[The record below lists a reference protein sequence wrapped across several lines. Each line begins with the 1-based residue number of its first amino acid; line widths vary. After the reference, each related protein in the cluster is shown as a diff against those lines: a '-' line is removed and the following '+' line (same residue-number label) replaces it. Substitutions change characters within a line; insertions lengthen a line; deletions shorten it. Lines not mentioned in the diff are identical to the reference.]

1 AFQFDAQLLNQSGQ
15 TQTFNAWIRWRYP
28 NGTWSGVLL
37 GPLTLSLPNGSNVV
51 RQRNQNVAGS
61 NPSGVY
67 TYVGYT
73 GTYSATNPTV
83 WDSSSFLFTKTATDG
98 GEAWVQDNANGG
110 EPFPGEGS
118 QIPLLPSGLTLKA
131 SPNPFNPRTALGFTL
146 AAPGHV
152 LLKVYDTAGR
162 EVGTLVDGWRE
173 AGLHEATFDAS
184 GLPSGVYLARMEA
197 GGSTQTQ
204 KLLLLK

>member
-37 GPLTLSLPNGSNVV
+37 GPLTLSLPDGANVV

-73 GTYSATNPTV
+73 GTYSPTNPTV
-83 WDSSSFLFTKTATDG
+83 WDSSSFLFTKTATEG
-98 GEAWVQDNANGG
+98 GGDWVDNDANGG
-110 EPFPGEGS
+110 EPFPGEGP
-118 QIPLLPSGLTLKA
+118 QTPLLPSGLALEA
-131 SPNPFNPRTALGFTL
+131 SPNPFNPTTALGFKL
-146 AAPGHV
+146 SAPGHV
-152 LLKVYDTAGR
+152 SIRVYDTAGR
-162 EVGTLVDGWRE
+162 EVRTLVGGWRE
-173 AGLHEATFDAS
+173 AGAHQVRFDAS
-184 GLPSGVYLARMEA
+184 GLPSGIYFVRL
-197 GGSTQTQ
+197 QTGEYTGVE
-204 KLLLLK
+204 KLVLLK